1 MAPAARLRWQHLFV
15 ISLGWREANRMH
27 SLGSSRTAALASR
40 RSFLGRLRGG
50 FEPPVLLGEA
60 A

>member
-1 MAPAARLRWQHLFV
+1 MRWQHLFV